1 MGARRSG
8 QAERQ
13 QTGAQAAVAVGLV
26 GAAGATRQA
35 FVAAVAPL
43 LLPLMPAGLLSDFD
57 AAGDVAE
64 GAARLLHGAEPVPVP
79 SGGFARSAA
88 MEAISYRA
96 AYAAAAVG
104 RLSAS
109 VLGAEGGE
117 RGEALRKAL
126 EAERRHLSAHLDATK
141 RRLAGARVIDGLV
154 ELHGPVLSWNWG
166 QTRTPDEP
174 RPNHKAADKLN
185 WDTRRG
191 VPAETG
197 ATPGVLAGCSCAA
210 GPPVRGARM
219 LAWASPS
226 TSTGTGS

>member
-1 MGARRSG
+1 V
-8 QAERQ
+8 
-13 QTGAQAAVAVGLV
+13 AVALV
-26 GAAGATRQA
+26 GAAGASQQV
-35 FVAAVAPL
+35 FVASVAPL
-43 LLPLMPAGLLSDFD
+43 LLPLMPTALLADVE
-57 AAGDVAE
+57 AAGNVAE
-64 GAARLLHGAEPVPVP
+64 GAARLLYEADAVLVP
-79 SGGFARSAA
+79 SSGFARTAA

-96 AYAAAAVG
+96 AYASAAVG

-109 VLGAEGGE
+109 VLGSEPGK

-154 ELHGPVLSWNWG
+154 DLHGPVLSWNWG

-191 VPAETG
+191 IPMETG
-197 ATPGVLAGCSCAA
+197 AIPGVLAGCSCTA

-219 LAWASPS
+219 LI
-226 TSTGTGS
+226 